1 MSNSAPT
8 SADACLS
15 IVHSLMC
22 HRQGGESETFSKRAI
37 ESLVKK
43 LKEKRDELD
52 ALITAVTTNGTHPT
66 KCVTIQRTLDGRL
79 QVAGRKGFPHVI
91 YARIW
96 RWPDLHKNELK
107 QVKYC
112 QFAFDLKADS
122 VCVNPYHYER
132 VVSPGIDLTGL
143 SIQGYHG
150 LSKDDDRLWAM
161 EIDREHSRGGGVL
174 HHAHTSAH
182 PPLGWT
188 GLVET
193 LPPPPGAL
201 PLPPPPHN
209 SLAGDPNGHP
219 PPGNSGTPVSTGH
232 SQVSQETPGQA
243 KAGSL
248 LADLLVQLNMVSII
262 LQLGTA
268 VPGAEVAPAQPL
280 VPPVGPAPPPP
291 PASTSQGPAPGS
303 GGLQTHQRSGLSPT
317 LPGNL
322 PELSHQAALI
332 SMVTIS
338 LLTVMTRG
346 RPLVGSGD
354 PACSPPTTQYKSHL
368 SNQITNQQPADQS
381 GPRQHELLSQIS
393 RPFPGERG
401 ASTPVVMVTLVIAIL
416 LLTSLSLL
424 DPTID
429 DRNAILQSL
438 HDVRFIDIP
447 SSLGMRKVSSCV

>member
-1 MSNSAPT
+1 MEEMEINKLNGYSVPQP
-8 SADACLS
+8 
-15 IVHSLMC
+15 SL
-22 HRQGGESETFSKRAI
+22 
-37 ESLVKK
+37 LY
-43 LKEKRDELD
+43 
-52 ALITAVTTNGTHPT
+52 IT
-66 KCVTIQRTLDGRL
+66 L
-79 QVAGRKGFPHVI
+79 F
-91 YARIW
+91 
-96 RWPDLHKNELK
+96 
-107 QVKYC
+107 
-112 QFAFDLKADS
+112 
-122 VCVNPYHYER
+122 
-132 VVSPGIDLTGL
+132 
-143 SIQGYHG
+143 QGYHG

-174 HHAHTSAH
+174 HHAHTAAH

-232 SQVSQETPGQA
+232 SQVSQENPGQA
-243 KAGSL
+243 RAGSL

-280 VPPVGPAPPPP
+280 VPPAGPARRPPPP
-291 PASTSQGPAPGS
+291 PPSTSQGPAPGS

-317 LPGNL
+317 LLGNL
-322 PELSHQAALI
+322 QELSHQAALI

-354 PACSPPTTQYKSHL
+354 PAYSPPTTQYKSHL

-381 GPRQHELLSQIS
+381 GPRQHELLSQVGPAHTEPVHQTSGLIS
-393 RPFPGERG
+393 WISPAKSDLMKFYIGK
-401 ASTPVVMVTLVIAIL
+401 AKMKT
-416 LLTSLSLL
+416 
-424 DPTID
+424 
-429 DRNAILQSL
+429 
-438 HDVRFIDIP
+438 F
-447 SSLGMRKVSSCV
+447 K